1 RAEHTE
7 LVMRTSAVLIV
18 TDYVV
23 EKSSDPESGTT
34 VKPGEVITYTVTVTQ
49 QGDVPAGALFTDD
62 VSDVFDDAVYND
74 DIEADIGEVTL
85 EGGTISWEGVIPVGE
100 VATITYSVT
109 VKDIAGL
116 EAEGST
122 FLHNQ
127 VESPGCADRCDT
139 EHPVGYYEYSKTSD
153 PAPGET
159 VQVGDVVTYSVQI
172 TQYGEGAVQ
181 EAIVT
186 DDVTAVLDDATW
198 NDDVTASAGEVSF
211 EEPILTWTGDLEV
224 GAVVTL
230 TYSVTVADTGDFELA
245 NVVASPDDER
255 SRCVPAPDENP
266 DCTTTHQL

>member
-1 RAEHTE
+1 TIDILPYNGDGRGTSYSGTYTLDEVVTPDGGTVYYTDADPATLVDDPADESNGAAGDPTGNTVGWTTEKPANPTAIRVIGGELASGGTFSFQVMITTDGAQPRDSYVNRAQARAEHTE

-109 VKDIAGL
+109 VKDIA
-116 EAEGST
+116 
-122 FLHNQ
+122 
-127 VESPGCADRCDT
+127 
-139 EHPVGYYEYSKTSD
+139 
-153 PAPGET
+153 
-159 VQVGDVVTYSVQI
+159 
-172 TQYGEGAVQ
+172 
-181 EAIVT
+181 
-186 DDVTAVLDDATW
+186 
-198 NDDVTASAGEVSF
+198 
-211 EEPILTWTGDLEV
+211 
-224 GAVVTL
+224 
-230 TYSVTVADTGDFELA
+230 
-245 NVVASPDDER
+245 
-255 SRCVPAPDENP
+255 
-266 DCTTTHQL
+266 